1 MVSHPLSLPSVY
13 PYSDLM
19 WISIIFIGLA
29 LLVLG
34 LFVVTLSGSMAQE
47 GKNKRMIKAVAGS
60 TYFARTN
67 EFKIYNRF
75 AKPGGIV
82 FVGDSLTQRYPLNEF
97 YPGFHL
103 YNRGIDGDTTEGVF
117 KRLELSIFDLKPSI
131 VVLQIGTNDLQ
142 VAGLSKDATIAN
154 IQHIVRTIQTTQPLI
169 KIILVSL
176 YPVNLSVDKL
186 VNKFIVGP
194 RTNENIQT
202 INHALEKIQGV
213 TYVDA
218 YPHLLNEDKELNLQF
233 SKDGLHLSLAGY
245 ATITPLIRNAI
256 DKLL

>member
-1 MVSHPLSLPSVY
+1 MVSHPLSLPRAY
-13 PYSDLM
+13 PYSDFM
-19 WISIIFIGLA
+19 GISIIFIGLA
-29 LLVLG
+29 MLVLG

-47 GKNKRMIKAVAGS
+47 GKNKRMIKAVTSS

-97 YPGFHL
+97 YPGLHL
-103 YNRGIDGDTTEGVF
+103 YNRGIDGDTTEGVL
-117 KRLELSIFDLKPSI
+117 KRLELSIFDLKPTMM
-131 VVLQIGTNDLQ
+131 VLQIGTNDLQ
-142 VAGLSKDATIAN
+142 VAGLSKENTISN
-154 IQHIVRTIQTTQPLI
+154 IQLIVRNIQTTQPSI

-194 RTNENIQT
+194 RNNQDIKT
-202 INHALEKIQGV
+202 INEAIEKIQGV
-213 TYVDA
+213 RFVNA
-218 YPHLLNEDKELNLQF
+218 YPHLLNEDKELNMQY
-233 SKDGLHLSLAGY
+233 SKEGLHLSLAGY
-245 ATITPLIRNAI
+245 ATITPLIKNAI
-256 DKLL
+256 DALL

>member
-1 MVSHPLSLPSVY
+1 
-13 PYSDLM
+13 
-19 WISIIFIGLA
+19 
-29 LLVLG
+29 
-34 LFVVTLSGSMAQE
+34 
-47 GKNKRMIKAVAGS
+47 MIKAVAGS

-75 AKPGGIV
+75 AKPHGTV

-97 YPGFHL
+97 YPGLHV
-103 YNRGIDGDTTEGVF
+103 YNRGIDGDTTEGVR

-142 VAGLSKDATIAN
+142 VAGLSKEITIAN
-154 IQHIVRTIQTTQPLI
+154 IQQIIRVIETTQPSI

-194 RTNENIQT
+194 RNNEDIQT

-213 TYVDA
+213 TYVNA
-218 YPHLLNEDKELNLQF
+218 YPHLLNEEKELNLQF
-233 SKDGLHLSLAGY
+233 SKEGLHLSLAGY
-245 ATITPLIRNAI
+245 ATITPLIKNAI

>member
-1 MVSHPLSLPSVY
+1 MPSTS
-13 PYSDLM
+13 PYSVSM

-29 LLVLG
+29 LLVFG
-34 LFVVTLSGSMAQE
+34 LLVVTFIESMAQE
-47 GKNKRMIKAVAGS
+47 GKNKRMIKAVTGS

-103 YNRGIDGDTTEGVF
+103 YNRGIDGDTTEGVL
-117 KRLELSIFDLKPSI
+117 KRLELSIFDLKPTMM
-131 VVLQIGTNDLQ
+131 VLQIGTNDLQ
-142 VAGLSKDATIAN
+142 VAGLSKENTISN
-154 IQHIVRTIQTTQPLI
+154 IQLIVRNIQTTQPSI

-194 RTNENIQT
+194 RNNQDIKT
-202 INHALEKIQGV
+202 INEAIEKIQGV
-213 TYVDA
+213 RFVNA
-218 YPHLLNEDKELNLQF
+218 YPHLLNEDKELNMQY
-233 SKDGLHLSLAGY
+233 SKEGLHLSLAGY
-245 ATITPLIRNAI
+245 AMITPLIKKAI
-256 DKLL
+256 ENV